1 MNLRKDH
8 YRILSFI
15 QRDFEKFSG
24 SKLWVG
30 GLSAADLTSFSAR
43 PRPIFGLPHH
53 AQRSAF
59 RWVRLCL
66 LKVLRPSKSFVFFAL
81 PPREELLK
89 KILSFEKL
97 RPILVN
103 CFDKKKSYYT
113 VDHLARGSMKN
124 AANCASECELQDI

>member
-89 KILSFEKL
+89 KYCHLKNSGQFWSTVLIKKIILYSGSLGSGVDEERSKL
-97 RPILVN
+97 RV
-103 CFDKKKSYYT
+103 
-113 VDHLARGSMKN
+113 GM
-124 AANCASECELQDI
+124 